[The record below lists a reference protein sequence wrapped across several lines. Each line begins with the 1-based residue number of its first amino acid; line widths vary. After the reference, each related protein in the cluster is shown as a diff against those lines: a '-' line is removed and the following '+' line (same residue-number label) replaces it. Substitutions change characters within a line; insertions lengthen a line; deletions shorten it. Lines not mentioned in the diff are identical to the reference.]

1 MIDGVVWALLGAA
14 LAIGLAG
21 SGSGLGVGI
30 AGTAGAGVLT
40 EDPAKFGLVLLFQAL
55 PGTQGIYGLLVG
67 FLVLIKI
74 GFLAGNVPEI
84 SVAQGLNIFWAC
96 MPIGIAGFFTAI
108 GQGRAA
114 AASIFLIA
122 RRPEETGKAIV
133 LPAMVET
140 YAVFALLASILM
152 LNGVEIQLP

>member
-1 MIDGVVWALLGAA
+1 MADGVVWALLGAA
-14 LAIGLAG
+14 LAIALAG

-30 AGTAGAGVLT
+30 AGAAGAGVLT
-40 EDPAKFGLVLLFQAL
+40 EDPGKFGLVLLFQAL

-67 FLVLIKI
+67 FLVLIKV
-74 GFLAGNVPEI
+74 GLLAGTLAEVTT
-84 SVAQGLNIFWAC
+84 AQGLNIFWAC
-96 MPIGIAGFFTAI
+96 LPIAIAGLVTGIA
-108 GQGRAA
+108 QGRVS

-122 RRPEETGKAIV
+122 RRPEETGKAII

-152 LNGVEIQLP
+152 LNGIQIPAP